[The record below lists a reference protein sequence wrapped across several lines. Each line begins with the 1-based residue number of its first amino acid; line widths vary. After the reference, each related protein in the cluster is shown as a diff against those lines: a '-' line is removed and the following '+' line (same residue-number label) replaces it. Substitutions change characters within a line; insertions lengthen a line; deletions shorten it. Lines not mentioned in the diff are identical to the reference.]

1 MTEHTQSLH
10 DSSTTQKV
18 MRWIVREI
26 MGTIMLGAI
35 LLLAA
40 GRVDWVAGWAL
51 IILTVLWVV
60 ATALVV
66 IPRHPDLLA
75 ERIGPK
81 QGAKSW
87 DTAILGIYG
96 LLTMVRYVVAGL
108 DVRNQWSTGFAPSAQ
123 VAGLIIAAAGYGL
136 VVWAMGANAYFSQ
149 TVRIQTERGHRVATG
164 GPYHFIRHPSYTGL
178 ILFELASAVMLAS
191 WWALLLSG
199 VASILFVVRTALEDR
214 TLQAEL
220 AGYTGYA
227 QKTRYRLLPGI
238 W

>member
-1 MTEHTQSLH
+1 MTIYTQSRP
-10 DSSTTQKV
+10 DSSTTRKV
-18 MRWIVREI
+18 TRWIIREI
-26 MGTIMLGAI
+26 MGTIMMGVI
-35 LLLAA
+35 LMLAA
-40 GRVDWVAGWAL
+40 GRIDWIAGWAL
-51 IILTVLWVV
+51 IILTALWVV

-75 ERIGPK
+75 ERVGPTK
-81 QGAKSW
+81 GTKSW

-96 LLTMVRYVVAGL
+96 LLTMVRYIVAGL
-108 DVRNQWSTGFAPSAQ
+108 DVRNQWSTGFGVSAQ
-123 VAGLIIAAAGYGL
+123 VAGLIVAAVGYGL

-149 TVRIQTERGHRVATG
+149 TVRIQTERGHTVATG
-164 GPYHFIRHPSYTGL
+164 GPYHFVRHPSYVGM

-199 VASILFVVRTALEDR
+199 LSSVLFVVRTALEDH

-220 AGYTGYA
+220 PGYVAYT
-227 QKTRYRLLPGI
+227 QKTRYRLIPGI